1 MTIAEV
7 SRKYNLSADTLRYYE
22 RIGLIPTV
30 HRSKSGIRD
39 YTVEDCAWVEFA
51 KCMRGA
57 GIQVEALIEYVSL
70 FQQGEDTTEARK
82 QILIE
87 QRELLLE
94 RMEEMRQTLE
104 RLNSRMRPLR
114 ADGRCRRTE
123 TAPRVREAHRS
134 LLFIRCTGSRN
145 VKPR

>member
-7 SRKYNLSADTLRYYE
+7 SKKYEISADTLRYYE
-22 RIGLIPTV
+22 RIGLIPSV
-30 HRSKSGIRD
+30 RRKENGIRD
-39 YTVEDCAWVEFA
+39 YSDTDCGWVEFI

-104 RLNSRMRPLR
+104 RLNSKIDRYEQTVAVAEQKLR
-114 ADGRCRRTE
+114 
-123 TAPRVREAHRS
+123 RE
-134 LLFIRCTGSRN
+134 
-145 VKPR
+145 